1 MEKDTKEKHEYHYGV
16 LKKGLGGGPHN
27 LGNS

>member
-1 MEKDTKEKHEYHYGV
+1 MEKDTKKKHEHYGV